1 MKKITNN
8 AWFYLVLGYLV
19 LFSRKIFIPETHPWY
34 HDYPA
39 LIFIINI
46 SAMILSIP
54 IFYLSSKM
62 TKEIA
67 KTNPL
72 PYKLK
77 KGLFYLF
84 LFLCFSLM
92 LNLLL
97 SLFLS

>member
-1 MKKITNN
+1 MKKLTNN

-19 LFSRKIFIPETHPWY
+19 LFSRKIFIPESHPWY
-34 HDYPA
+34 HGYPA
-39 LIFIINI
+39 LILIINI
-46 SAMILSIP
+46 STMILSFP
-54 IFYLSSKM
+54 IFYLSIKM
-62 TKEIA
+62 AKEKA

-84 LFLCFSLM
+84 LFLFFSLI

-97 SLFLS
+97 ILVLS

>member
-1 MKKITNN
+1 MKKLTNN
-8 AWFYLVLGYLV
+8 TWFYFVLGYLV

-34 HDYPA
+34 HKYPA
-39 LIFIINI
+39 LILIINI
-46 SAMILSIP
+46 STMILSIP

-62 TKEIA
+62 TKEKA

-72 PYKLK
+72 SYKLK

-84 LFLCFSLM
+84 LFLCLSLI

-97 SLFLS
+97 TLVLS